1 MYITTYLYFICTDVT
16 IAIIILLWVAPDFR
30 ITFENMQI
38 FSKLLNMLNGRKFE
52 PLHEKHNSVSDTNRA
67 VQAQE
72 EARGWKILIMRQEKL
87 HYPCGENKKR

>member
-38 FSKLLNMLNGRKFE
+38 LSKLLNMLNGRKFE
-52 PLHEKHNSVSDTNRA
+52 PRHEKHN
-67 VQAQE
+67 VQCCFRTGPTQTE
-72 EARGWKILIMRQEKL
+72 LYKHRGRLEDGKF
-87 HYPCGENKKR
+87 

>member
-1 MYITTYLYFICTDVT
+1 MYFTTYLYFICTDVT

-52 PLHEKHNSVSDTNRA
+52 PRHEKHNSVVSEQVRHKPSCTST
-67 VQAQE
+67 
-72 EARGWKILIMRQEKL
+72 
-87 HYPCGENKKR
+87 GEG

>member
-38 FSKLLNMLNGRKFE
+38 FSELLNMLNGRKFE
-52 PLHEKHNSVSDTNRA
+52 PLHEKHNSVVSEQVRHKPSCTST
-67 VQAQE
+67 E
-72 EARGWKILIMRQEKL
+72 G
-87 HYPCGENKKR
+87 G